1 MDQCE
6 REAHFRSLI
15 PSFDAM
21 SSGNPP
27 TSAGQLL
34 AESFEPAAAA
44 DAINAVLQNAPSVS
58 ASSGLEMQTEVE
70 LGDKDVVMEPKEDL
84 PSPKSPEPEW
94 EIAPLGAYS
103 PHGGGWGGVDT
114 SF

>member
-1 MDQCE
+1 
-6 REAHFRSLI
+6 
-15 PSFDAM
+15 M